1 VILLLLL
8 FSVFLCLLSARFFVI
23 IVVVVV
29 LLTRHDPS
37 DLHAPTHLGLPLDSS
52 RKKQV
57 AAAVHR
63 LPLRK
68 SGMEHSR
75 ASRTPPNPLCCEE
88 ITCLDG
94 CTEPNSAANRRAD
107 FDRYWKAT
115 ATASVS
121 PTTPALFG
129 INRFFYRQP
138 TNHTNRLTL
147 LQENSTPPQR
157 RHASPPETPVKK
169 AASWWSPWTEYLL
182 LLAIPYLI
190 FRK

>member
-1 VILLLLL
+1 MTPPIYMLLLI
-8 FSVFLCLLSARFFVI
+8 SVCHSTPPGRSKSPPLCTVC
-23 IVVVVV
+23 
-29 LLTRHDPS
+29 HCE
-37 DLHAPTHLGLPLDSS
+37 
-52 RKKQV
+52 KV
-57 AAAVHR
+57 AWNTLVR
-63 LPLRK
+63 Q
-68 SGMEHSR
+68 G
-75 ASRTPPNPLCCEE
+75 PPNPLCCEE